1 MQSNEA
7 ARCGTPD
14 SAEKRGPIPLV
25 AEHLFASRTVLIF
38 GEIDAR
44 LAESVTAQLLALAA
58 RGRDPIQVVIN
69 SPGGLAASPPSAM
82 AGEPAPAGC
91 EPFDDEP
98 QATGSANAQQSA
110 ATRTAALRR
119 RIESDDS
126 VT

>member
-1 MQSNEA
+1 
-7 ARCGTPD
+7 
-14 SAEKRGPIPLV
+14 
-25 AEHLFASRTVLIF
+25 
-38 GEIDAR
+38 
-44 LAESVTAQLLALAA
+44 
-58 RGRDPIQVVIN
+58 
-69 SPGGLAASPPSAM
+69 M

-126 VT
+126 VTQGGSFLGFIAPKY